1 MSVKIYTIARPQ
13 FEQAYQDFLLDFLP
27 EGETTWHQSKDAT
40 SAERLVEFAGRI
52 CYMSFGPRQSPAT
65 NAAYIRKLI
74 QNQHDSVL
82 EHAVWTVLLSGVSRA
97 FTHQLVRHRI
107 GFSYSQLS
115 QQYHDESN
123 ITFVP
128 PAGLEEFPALAQIWN
143 NSVAESQ
150 IAYRRIIAGLNSPT
164 AKALPANKR
173 ERIRATRSLARSVL
187 PNASET
193 VIVTTFNARSLRHFL
208 KTRGNTVG
216 DYEMRSVSAALLNA
230 IRPDGPAFFFDFAI
244 EHSEDGLPLVIHNPA
259 A

>member
-1 MSVKIYTIARPQ
+1 MSVKTYILARPQ
-13 FEQAYQDFLLDFLP
+13 FEPAYQDFLSDFLP
-27 EGETTWHQSKDAT
+27 KGENTWHQREGTT
-40 SAERLVEFAGRI
+40 SAERLVEFAGRV
-52 CYMSFGPRQSPAT
+52 CYMSFGPRQSPAS

-74 QNQHDSVL
+74 RNQHDSVL

-128 PAGLEEFPALAQIWN
+128 PAGLEQFPALVKIWN
-143 NSVAESQ
+143 DSVTESQ
-150 IAYRRIIAGLNSPT
+150 QAYRHILAGLNSST
-164 AKALPANKR
+164 AKALSENKR
-173 ERIRATRSLARSVL
+173 EGIRATRSLARSVL

-208 KTRGNTVG
+208 KTRGNIVG

-230 IRPDGPAFFFDFAI
+230 LRPDGPAFFFDFAI
-244 EHSEDGLPLVIHNPA
+244 EYPEDGLPLVVHNPA